1 MNHELVAAAPPVGVA
16 TLTFAGVALSQWV
29 LIATLVY
36 TVILILKHIPG
47 AIVSIRRGLRW
58 LKEHHDKSHRS

>member
-1 MNHELVAAAPPVGVA
+1 MTHDLIAAAPPVGVA

-36 TVILILKHIPG
+36 TVILIVKHVPG
-47 AIVSIRRGLRW
+47 AIAAIRRGLRW
-58 LKEHHDKSHRS
+58 LKERHDKSN